1 MIEAGQC
8 GVCDLNRNH
17 LVSWAAGLA
26 LLALGG
32 CAKEDPVPEAFPQAA
47 ADTWLER
54 YRANDAAGVAVLY
67 SEDAQLLPP
76 DAEVVAGRAA
86 IQEFIGRTYQPGGEP
101 LEIAT
106 VETLMFG
113 DYAWRQGSYR
123 LGGEDGGP
131 PATGKFIELW
141 KKVGGQ
147 WQLHR
152 EIWNADTPAP
162 AMPGTDAATDEPA

>member
-1 MIEAGQC
+1 M
-8 GVCDLNRNH
+8 NRKH
-17 LVSWAAGLA
+17 LASWAASFA

-32 CAKEDPVPEAFPQAA
+32 CAKEDPVPEAFPQEAV
-47 ADTWLER
+47 DTWLER
-54 YRANDAAGVAVLY
+54 YRANDAAGVAALY

-76 DAEVVAGRAA
+76 DAEIVTGRAA
-86 IQEFIGRTYQPGGEP
+86 IQEFHARTNPPGGAP

-113 DYAWRQGSYR
+113 DHAWRQGSYR
-123 LGGEDGGP
+123 LGGEDGGSP

-141 KKVGGQ
+141 KKVDGR

-152 EIWNADTPAP
+152 EIWNADAPAP
-162 AMPGTDAATDEPA
+162 AVPANDETPTDAATDEPA

>member
-1 MIEAGQC
+1 MIGT
-8 GVCDLNRNH
+8 GKSGGSGLNRNH
-17 LVSWAAGLA
+17 FASWVAGFA
-26 LLALGG
+26 LLGLVG
-32 CAKEDPVPEAFPQAA
+32 CAKEDPVPEAFPQQA

-54 YRANDAAGVAVLY
+54 YRANDAAGVAALY

-76 DAEVVAGRAA
+76 DAEVVTGRAA
-86 IQEFIGRTYQPGGEP
+86 IREFIARTNPPGGAP

-106 VETLMFG
+106 VETQVFG
-113 DYAWRQGSYR
+113 DHAWRQGSYR
-123 LGGEDGGP
+123 LGATDGGP

-162 AMPGTDAATDEPA
+162 AVPATDAATDEPA